1 MRYIVKP
8 AEEPV
13 AIREYVA
20 AQTPVGHGLD
30 YPTFASTRSP
40 NPRHRTRGGELCQ
53 ELVAQQFGLCAY
65 TGAGIDERLGRL
77 SDPSQRLK
85 FKAHNEH
92 LKPQSV
98 CKQEVEALGH
108 VYGTVV
114 GEDMDH
120 RNIVAALMVEGAG
133 GGIKVDKSELFGAA
147 HRGNDSVPVVPTDP
161 TCENRFTYHPEDG
174 SISPTAHGDAD
185 AQESIRVLNLNSGTL
200 SGWRL
205 NAIDTFTE
213 VIMSRADAELVIQR
227 TTVPQDG
234 RLPEYCFAIRQ
245 AAQLLLDL
253 AA

>member
-1 MRYIVKP
+1 MRYIAKP
-8 AEEPV
+8 AEEPL
-13 AIREYVA
+13 AIREYVL

-30 YPTFASTRSP
+30 YKTFSQTASPQGCS
-40 NPRHRTRGGELCQ
+40 RGGELCQ

-65 TGAGIDERLGRL
+65 TGAGIDERLGKL
-77 SDPSQRLK
+77 EDEKKRLK

-98 CKQEVEALGH
+98 CKQDVEAMGDD
-108 VYGTVV
+108 YGTVV

-120 RNIVAALMVEGAG
+120 RNIVAALLVEGAG
-133 GGIKVDKSELFGAA
+133 GKTKVNKANLFGAA
-147 HRGNDSVPVVPTDP
+147 HRENDRVPVLPTDP

-174 SISPTAHGDAD
+174 SISATAHGDAD
-185 AQESIRVLNLNSGTL
+185 AQESIRVLNLNNGTL

-253 AA
+253 TA

>member
-1 MRYIVKP
+1 MRYIAKP

-30 YPTFASTRSP
+30 YKTFSQTAS
-40 NPRHRTRGGELCQ
+40 PRGGSRGGELCQ

-108 VYGTVV
+108 VYGAVV
-114 GEDMDH
+114 GEEMDH

-147 HRGNDSVPVVPTDP
+147 HRGNDSVPVVPTNP

-174 SISPTAHGDAD
+174 SISATAHGDTDAD
-185 AQESIRVLNLNSGTL
+185 ESIRVLNLNNGTL

-205 NAIDTFTE
+205 HAIDTFTE
-213 VIMSRADAELVIQR
+213 VILSRADAELVIQR

>member
-1 MRYIVKP
+1 MRYIAKP

-20 AQTPVGHGLD
+20 AQTLVGHGLD
-30 YPTFASTRSP
+30 YKTFSQTAS
-40 NPRHRTRGGELCQ
+40 PRGGSRGGELCQ

-77 SDPSQRLK
+77 SDPAKKLK

-92 LKPQSV
+92 LKPQSR
-98 CKQEVEALGH
+98 CKEEMEAQGH
-108 VYGTVV
+108 AYGTVV

-120 RNIVAALMVEGAG
+120 RNIVAALLVEGAG
-133 GGIKVDKSELFGAA
+133 GKTKVNKADLFGAA
-147 HRGNDSVPVVPTDP
+147 HRENNRVPVLPTDP
-161 TCENRFTYHPEDG
+161 SCENRFTYHPEDG
-174 SISPTAHGDAD
+174 SVSATQPGDVD
-185 AQESIRVLNLNSGTL
+185 ARESIRVLNLTDSTL

-205 NAIDTFTE
+205 NAIDTFSEIITT
-213 VIMSRADAELVIQR
+213 RQDAELIIQR
-227 TTVPQDG
+227 TTIPHDG

-245 AAQLLLDL
+245 VAQLLLDL